1 MAGHS
6 KWANMKHRK
15 ARQDAKK
22 VKIFTKLIRELRVA
36 AKQSPDPD
44 GNPRLRTA
52 IAKALVNNLS
62 RDVIDRAVKRGAGD
76 SDGEN
81 FEELVYEGYGPNG
94 VAIIVETLTDNHKRT
109 VQDVR
114 SAFTKYGG
122 NLGTNGSVSYLF
134 SRQGMLSF
142 APGVNEDQ
150 LMELAL
156 DAGADDVVMHEDGSA
171 EVLTTPEA
179 FVDVKEALERS
190 GLTAEHAEIS
200 LVPSTKAEI
209 GADTV
214 VKFFK
219 LIDMLEDFDD
229 VQNVYHNAEIAD
241 DVLAL
246 VE

>member
-22 VKIFTKLIRELRVA
+22 VKIFTKLIRELTVS
-36 AKQSPDPD
+36 AKQGPDPD

-52 IAKALVNNLS
+52 IAKALLNNLS
-62 RDVIDRAVKRGAGD
+62 RDVIERAVKRGAGENG
-76 SDGEN
+76 GEN

-134 SRQGMLSF
+134 SRQGLLSF
-142 APGVNEDQ
+142 AAGIDEDK
-150 LMELAL
+150 LMEQAL
-156 DAGADDVVMHEDGSA
+156 EAGAEDVVAHDDGSF
-171 EVLTTPEA
+171 EVVTRPEL
-179 FVDVKEALERS
+179 FVDVKEALERA
-190 GLTAEHAEIS
+190 GLHAEHADIS
-200 LVPSTKAEI
+200 LVPATKAEI
-209 GADTV
+209 DADTV

-229 VQNVYHNAEIAD
+229 VQNVYHNADIAD